1 MALEHAARSV
11 EREGKKLR
19 GGDELLTVDV
29 VNIMAHS
36 VRTDILMPLP
46 GTPQMSGKKWKQVQ
60 APVQPTPGN
69 QRSGSI
75 APRQWAR
82 ALREELPRRGA

>member
-1 MALEHAARSV
+1 VALEHAARSV

-19 GGDELLTVDV
+19 GGDELLTV
-29 VNIMAHS
+29 
-36 VRTDILMPLP
+36 
-46 GTPQMSGKKWKQVQ
+46 KKWKQVQ

-75 APRQWAR
+75 APGPGPAR
-82 ALREELPRRGA
+82 GV